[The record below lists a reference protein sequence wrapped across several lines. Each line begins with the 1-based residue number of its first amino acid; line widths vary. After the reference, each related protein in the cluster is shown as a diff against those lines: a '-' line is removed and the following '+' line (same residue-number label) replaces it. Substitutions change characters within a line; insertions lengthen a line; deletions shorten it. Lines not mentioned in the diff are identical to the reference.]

1 MLRKLGLILSSTAL
15 LLLTTCL
22 APPGFAND
30 KTVALFPIKIISPRP
45 VPYLEQGM
53 KVMFVSRL
61 AEVGLHA
68 ITDQVLGKYLSNE
81 ERQGRISSDRA
92 QEIAQKVNAQYAI
105 FGTLTAIGKGL
116 SLDLQSSPTSRRPQ
130 QRMNLSP
137 GLRMLPIDSGQS
149 LRAPIRHLPRKEP
162 RLEVKKKGP
171 AVHFISWGPKGLLR
185 KGKTRACLYPRSQE
199 Q

>member
-68 ITDQVLGKYLSNE
+68 ITDQVGPRKSPKRSMHSMPSSAPSPPL
-81 ERQGRISSDRA
+81 ERVSALTSRSWIS
-92 QEIAQKVNAQYAI
+92 QK
-105 FGTLTAIGKGL
+105 
-116 SLDLQSSPTSRRPQ
+116 SLQSSPTSRRPQ

-171 AVHFISWGPKGLLR
+171 AVHFISWRPKGLLR